1 MPPMSAHADI
11 RAIDGGFP
19 VSDFSVNGFS
29 VNGFSVS
36 GFPVNG
42 FSVSGFPVTRFFH
55 RFSGDFS
62 SALNSIIYPIYYI
75 AEKDVYAH
83 VLDIL
88 QFSMKSE

>member
-29 VNGFSVS
+29 
-36 GFPVNG
+36 VNG

-83 VLDIL
+83 VLDLL
-88 QFSMKSE
+88 QFSMKVG

>member
-19 VSDFSVNGFS
+19 VD
-29 VNGFSVS
+29 GFSVS
-36 GFPVNG
+36 DFSVNG

-75 AEKDVYAH
+75 AGKAVYAH

-88 QFSMKSE
+88 QFSMKVG

>member
-19 VSDFSVNGFS
+19 VDGFPVSDFS

-88 QFSMKSE
+88 QFSMKVG